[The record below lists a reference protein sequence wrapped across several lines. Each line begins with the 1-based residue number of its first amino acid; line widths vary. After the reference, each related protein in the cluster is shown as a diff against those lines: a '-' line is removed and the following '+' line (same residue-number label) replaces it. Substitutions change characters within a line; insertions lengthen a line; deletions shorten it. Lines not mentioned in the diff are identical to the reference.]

1 MIENLY
7 SDTLQLV
14 IIGNHF
20 HYSKMHVEVI
30 CRWNAPANT
39 DMKKKKSKNALT
51 VPVEMSLGGN
61 SRESEKEGNLVDE
74 EDIK

>member
-1 MIENLY
+1 MSKLFADEMHQQ
-7 SDTLQLV
+7 TLT
-14 IIGNHF
+14 
-20 HYSKMHVEVI
+20 
-30 CRWNAPANT
+30 W
-39 DMKKKKSKNALT
+39 KKKSKNALT